1 MRIQKA
7 LTNAGLGSRRAIETL
22 IQEGRVQVNGETILH
37 PATDVNLKTDVIL
50 FDGDP
55 IPRQQQLIYLAYH
68 KPKGY
73 ITNRLDSTNQNSVYD
88 QLPPLP
94 SRVDALGKLD
104 VQTSGLMLFT
114 NDGGLAHQLQ
124 SIKVPKKY
132 HVKVWKIPEERRL
145 ARLKHGIKLESG
157 RCDPAKLRMLEETD
171 AGNVWIEI
179 LVTESRSQVIRE
191 MFETIGHPV
200 NKIKRVSYATISVG
214 ELEPG
219 QSRVLTGDEIS
230 RLREISDGIDPRNAG
245 NKIKYKK
252 GFARPKPKKN
262 KPLSK
267 KKNNPMAKL
276 KRRKNRTKKPKS

>member
-7 LTNAGLGSRRAIETL
+7 LTNAGLGSRRAVETL
-22 IQEGRVQVNGETILH
+22 IQEGRIKVNGETVLH
-37 PATDVNLKTDVIL
+37 PATDVNAKADVIL

-73 ITNRLDSTNQNSVYD
+73 ITNRIDSVNQNSVYD

-114 NDGGLAHQLQ
+114 NDGALGHQLR
-124 SIKVPKKY
+124 SIKVSKKY

-157 RCDPAKLRMLEETD
+157 RCAPAKLRMLEETD

-179 LVTESRSQVIRE
+179 LVSESRSQTIRE
-191 MFETIGHPV
+191 MFEAIGHPV

-214 ELEPG
+214 DLEPG
-219 QSRVLTGDEIS
+219 QSRVLTGDEVF

-245 NKIKYKK
+245 NKVKYKK

-267 KKNNPMAKL
+267 KKNSPLSK
-276 KRRKNRTKKPKS
+276 KRRKTRSKKTK